1 MRRKKKYFFLL
12 EMADEERQTPFR
24 IYVCMDRGVVHSQTY
39 KLLMKL
45 SN

>member
-24 IYVCMDRGVVHSQTY
+24 IMFVWIEE
-39 KLLMKL
+39 
-45 SN
+45 